1 MVVAGHAM
9 EVVTIDEATLSY
21 EETEYARFEDLDV
34 NSDEQG
40 FLRRQARSPTTPM
53 RARDKAKN
61 TW

>member
-1 MVVAGHAM
+1 M